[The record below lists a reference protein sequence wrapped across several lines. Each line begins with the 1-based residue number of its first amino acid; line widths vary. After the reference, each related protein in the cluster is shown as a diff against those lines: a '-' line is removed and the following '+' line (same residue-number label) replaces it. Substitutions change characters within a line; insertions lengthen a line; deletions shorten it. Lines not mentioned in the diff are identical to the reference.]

1 VNTITDGG
9 YFVNKDAFECVWKET
24 PEYGEKNI

>member
-9 YFVNKDAFECVWKET
+9 YFINENTFECVWKET